1 MQNAER
7 REDGR
12 SRCIFSVLHS
22 AFIILYLPIELPP
35 PTTDNLPMGLFK
47 SKDERRIEREMKI
60 RQGLRSIEKSI
71 RQQEKFAEDFVKNAQ
86 HAQKIGDQ
94 NQYLFIRSALKR
106 TAAVKKMLER
116 QLLSMKNAMLIQQ
129 QAQASQQFAESMTLM
144 AGEISRVFGEMD
156 LTKTQSQWEKAVA
169 QAGSLEE
176 RMDVFLD
183 SMESSATSASPV
195 SAKEDLVSDEE
206 IDRMIQADVLAA
218 EKTELGKLDQLE
230 SEIAKE
236 LGAKQKD

>member
-1 MQNAER
+1 
-7 REDGR
+7 
-12 SRCIFSVLHS
+12 
-22 AFIILYLPIELPP
+22 
-35 PTTDNLPMGLFK
+35 MGLFK

-94 NQYLFIRSALKR
+94 GQYAFIRSALKR

-156 LTKTQSQWEKAVA
+156 LTKTQSQWEKAVS

-183 SMESSATSASPV
+183 SMQDSAASSTPV

-218 EKTELGKLDQLE
+218 EKTELGKLDELE

-236 LGAKQKD
+236 LGAKQRD